1 MRLIEE
7 LPNKEE
13 SIDKA
18 LRLYVNSYYI
28 DPTTDI
34 HITNALQEKFGNS
47 ILGKMINVERLK
59 MKHWDCLIKP
69 KDNIS
74 YPEGSNG
81 RKKLLKEY
89 SQLHKQL
96 KKYSYIR
103 HIYELSDSETSAMI
117 IGIILRAPFIAI
129 GALFIAI
136 GGFFRNSSNNL
147 GDMSRV
153 RTGDGKGKVA
163 RLRCFWT

>member
-1 MRLIEE
+1 MEE
-7 LPNKEE
+7 
-13 SIDKA
+13 
-18 LRLYVNSYYI
+18 
-28 DPTTDI
+28 
-34 HITNALQEKFGNS
+34 
-47 ILGKMINVERLK
+47 
-59 MKHWDCLIKP
+59 
-69 KDNIS
+69 
-74 YPEGSNG
+74 
-81 RKKLLKEY
+81 KKLLKEY

-117 IGIILRAPFIAI
+117 IGIILIAPFIAI

>member
-59 MKHWDCLIKP
+59 MKYWDCLIKL

-81 RKKLLKEY
+81 RKK
-89 SQLHKQL
+89 
-96 KKYSYIR
+96 
-103 HIYELSDSETSAMI
+103 A
-117 IGIILRAPFIAI
+117 A
-129 GALFIAI
+129 
-136 GGFFRNSSNNL
+136 
-147 GDMSRV
+147 
-153 RTGDGKGKVA
+153 
-163 RLRCFWT
+163 